1 MPVVVFED
9 QQSIDLR
16 KYTQQQTDQC
26 LPIIDF
32 LTIAIQL
39 AEALSVIHH
48 AHIIHK
54 DLHPG
59 NLLINSHTLHIQ
71 VSDFGS
77 ASVLTREQ
85 PSLVS
90 PEKLEGLLPYISPE
104 QTGRM
109 NRSIDYRSD
118 FYTLG
123 VTFYELLSGQ
133 LPFEAD
139 DDLGMVHAH
148 IAKVHQP
155 LSQSGKDI
163 PDMVSKLVDKLLKKS
178 AEDRYQSAQG
188 LKTDLEKCLSAY
200 QQAKKIEPF
209 NLGETDISEQFQVS
223 QKLYGRS
230 TEVNTLLEHFNQ
242 LVDGQPQML
251 SVSGYSGVGKS
262 VLINEVHKP
271 IAAHNGLFFSGKF
284 DQFKRTTPYFAFKQI
299 LKTWLQS
306 VLSLPEN
313 ELTAYRENLNNVLG
327 GNARVLVDLSLIH
340 I

>member
-1 MPVVVFED
+1 MSQKTNRYTPTETLFSNRNTLIQRAIRECDGATVILKSLVDAYPTQGQLQQFELAYDLLKKIDHPNIIKALDYQTQSNMPVVVFED

-32 LTIAIQL
+32 LTVAIQL
-39 AEALSVIHH
+39 ADALSVIHH

-139 DDLGMVHAH
+139 DDL
-148 IAKVHQP
+148 
-155 LSQSGKDI
+155 
-163 PDMVSKLVDKLLKKS
+163 
-178 AEDRYQSAQG
+178 
-188 LKTDLEKCLSAY
+188 
-200 QQAKKIEPF
+200 
-209 NLGETDISEQFQVS
+209 
-223 QKLYGRS
+223 
-230 TEVNTLLEHFNQ
+230 
-242 LVDGQPQML
+242 
-251 SVSGYSGVGKS
+251 
-262 VLINEVHKP
+262 
-271 IAAHNGLFFSGKF
+271 
-284 DQFKRTTPYFAFKQI
+284 
-299 LKTWLQS
+299 
-306 VLSLPEN
+306 
-313 ELTAYRENLNNVLG
+313 
-327 GNARVLVDLSLIH
+327 
-340 I
+340 